1 VALSL
6 PGGGVGV
13 MPAIK
18 HVYVVDDDDDV
29 RDTTALLLK
38 LEGYEVD
45 DFASASSFLKSLS
58 APYNG
63 CVITDIRMP
72 EMDGVELIAE
82 MRKKCIPLP
91 VIVVTAHADVPLAVQ
106 AMKLGAIDLLM
117 KPFDVNGL
125 LAALKAASNQNES
138 EQDHLQKVRERLATL
153 TDREADVLHRLLA
166 GMGNKEIAH
175 DLGISVR
182 TAEVHRANIKAKTG
196 AKGLAELI
204 KMAIAADP
212 RQLDEFLAASRSGES
227 SPLNTKQWNLISIR
241 PERGPAHSGRSG

>member
-1 VALSL
+1 VVALSL

-38 LEGYEVD
+38 LEGYEVEA
-45 DFASASSFLKSLS
+45 FASARSFLESLS
-58 APYNG
+58 VPYNG

-82 MRKKCIPLP
+82 MRKKSVPLP

-106 AMKLGAIDLLM
+106 AMKLGANDLLV
-117 KPFDVNGL
+117 KPFDVKAL
-125 LAALKAASNQNES
+125 LAALEAASNQKES
-138 EQDHLQKVRERLATL
+138 QQDHLQTVRERLATL
-153 TDREADVLHRLLA
+153 TDREVDVLHKLLA

-175 DLGISVR
+175 HLGISAR
-182 TAEVHRANIKAKTG
+182 TVEVHRANIMAKTG
-196 AKGLAELI
+196 AKGLTGLI
-204 KMAIAADP
+204 KMAVAADP
-212 RQLDEFLAASRSGES
+212 RQLEEFLTSRSGES
-227 SPLNTKQWNLISIR
+227 SR
-241 PERGPAHSGRSG
+241 